1 MISKAVLCDD
11 VFVVFF
17 FKTVY
22 NKTILRFVFRDVWN
36 GHSVKV
42 EVSVLAS
49 AALLETLIIPD
60 ITFASSNNCF

>member
-1 MISKAVLCDD
+1 MRAVLCDD
-11 VFVVFF
+11 VFVIFF

-22 NKTILRFVFRDVWN
+22 NKTILRFVFCDVLN

-49 AALLETLIIPD
+49 ADNTSETLIIPD

>member
-22 NKTILRFVFRDVWN
+22 NKTILRFVFCDVWN
-36 GHSVKV
+36 GQGRGKCS
-42 EVSVLAS
+42 AS
-49 AALLETLIIPD
+49 ADNTSRDLDYSGYHICLIK
-60 ITFASSNNCF
+60 